1 MFRIP
6 SLKLFSYKHIAVLL
20 LIFGLNTS
28 LIAHNDHDT
37 HEHSEQVEANHDH
50 GNASHDKAEEHE
62 EPTLTESILH
72 HVQDEHKWE
81 LPTFTSEPVYLYLPI
96 ILYDNGSWVTFS
108 SKLLEHGAVV
118 ERGGNYYKMHHEKIY
133 KTDAHGTLH
142 LNEKHEPTNEKP
154 FDFSI
159 TKNVL
164 SLFISVI
171 LLLIIMLSVS
181 KAYKNRGSE
190 KAPRG
195 LQGFIEPLILYI
207 RDEVAIPNIGRK
219 KYMKFMPFLLTI
231 FFFILI
237 NNLLG
242 LVPFFPGGANLSGN
256 LAFTAVLAIAT
267 FIVVTINGNK
277 HYWEHILW
285 MPGVPA
291 AIKLILTPVEIV
303 GMFVKPISLAIRLF
317 ANITGG
323 HILVLSIVTLGIAF
337 QSYAVGGVSALFTV
351 FIGLIEILVS
361 FLQAFIFTLLSAI
374 YIGDAVAEGDH

>member
-1 MFRIP
+1 MLLGLTLM
-6 SLKLFSYKHIAVLL
+6 STAVAL
-20 LIFGLNTS
+20 GQHEPEVAQTEHVQS
-28 LIAHNDHDT
+28 HADSDHAVSD
-37 HEHSEQVEANHDH
+37 EHHSDH
-50 GNASHDKAEEHE
+50 VSAVEHE
-62 EPTLTESILH
+62 EHTLTESILH

-81 LPTFTSEPVYLYLPI
+81 LPTFTSEPKYLYLPV
-96 ILYDNGSWVTFS
+96 ILYDGGQWLFFS
-108 SKLLEHGAVV
+108 SKELEHGAVV
-118 ERGGNYYKMHHEKIY
+118 SKGGNYYKLHHEKIY
-133 KTDAHGTLH
+133 KTDAQGTLN
-142 LNEKHEPTNEKP
+142 LDEKHEATNEKP
-154 FDFSI
+154 LDLSI

-164 SLFISVI
+164 SLLISVV

-181 KAYKNRGSE
+181 KAYKNRGSD

-195 LQGFIEPLILYI
+195 LQGFIEPIILYV

-303 GMFVKPISLAIRLF
+303 GMFVKPVSLAIRLF

-337 QSYAVGGVSALFTV
+337 QSFAVGGVSALFTV

-374 YIGDAVAEGDH
+374 YIGDAVAEADH